1 MIHLVTGSLALL
13 RHTSWWDAGAG
24 LEVELSTIAS
34 SALPGH
40 TDRGSDGQIARGHLT
55 LVSIRS
61 NESKI
66 IVRKDTDYCTS
77 LF

>member
-13 RHTSWWDAGAG
+13 RHTSWCEAGAG

-40 TDRGSDGQIARGHLT
+40 TDRGSDG
-55 LVSIRS
+55 
-61 NESKI
+61 
-66 IVRKDTDYCTS
+66 
-77 LF
+77 